1 MIAELQKT
9 QNHIQSRIFTIR
21 GVQVMLDRDL
31 AEFYG
36 VETKVLNQAV
46 KRNIER
52 FPEHFMFQLTEQELK
67 EMSLEIRLRSQIVTS
82 NRGGVRYRPYVFTEQ
97 GVSQL
102 SAVLRSKVAVMV
114 SIRIIDA
121 FVAMRNFLS
130 ANAGMFQRIETLEHH
145 QIETDRKIDYMLD
158 CLEEGSLKEKAR
170 IFSAGQV
177 YDAKAF
183 IAELIGRATKRIILI
198 DGYINATTI
207 NLLDARADGVVAK
220 IYTYSV
226 GESLKTLHEEYIRQ
240 YPTKP
245 LSIEKWKTEQHD
257 RWLIIDNELWHC
269 GASIKDAG
277 LKSFGIDPIGLNVD
291 TVLSQ
296 V

>member
-1 MIAELQKT
+1 MTAELQET

-67 EMSLEIRLRSQIVTS
+67 EMSLEMRLRSQIVTS

-114 SIRIIDA
+114 SIRII
-121 FVAMRNFLS
+121 M
-130 ANAGMFQRIETLEHH
+130 
-145 QIETDRKIDYMLD
+145 
-158 CLEEGSLKEKAR
+158 
-170 IFSAGQV
+170 
-177 YDAKAF
+177 
-183 IAELIGRATKRIILI
+183 I

-207 NLLDARADGVVAK
+207 NLLDARTDGVAAK

-226 GESLKTLHEEYIRQ
+226 GESLKTLCEEYIHQ

-257 RWLIIDNELWHC
+257 RWLIIDKELWHC

-291 TVLSQ
+291 IVLSQ